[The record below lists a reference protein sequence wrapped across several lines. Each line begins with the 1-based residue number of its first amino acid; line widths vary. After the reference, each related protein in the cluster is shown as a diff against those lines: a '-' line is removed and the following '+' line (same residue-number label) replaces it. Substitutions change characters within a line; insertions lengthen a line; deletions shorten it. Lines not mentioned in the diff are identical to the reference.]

1 MSVSERR
8 THVTTNL
15 HDAESPL
22 PNGASMKRVLTTIP
36 VLLLILAVTA
46 SSRAGDVGPLVDQL
60 KAVGPGGQGSAAAAK
75 AWAELSK
82 ADVGQIPEILAT
94 LNGANPLAA
103 NWIRTAVD
111 AIVDRAAAGG
121 TPLPAKQL
129 EAFVMNRTMNPR
141 ARRLAY
147 ELLLKADPSAD
158 RLVPGFLDDPSVELR
173 RDAVVLVIAQ
183 ADELDKAGKKDEAT
197 ALYEKAFHAARD
209 RDQIQSLAG
218 LLKKRGREQDLGS
231 HFGFVRTW
239 KVIGPFDN
247 TDEKGFD
254 VVYPPEKELDAGAK
268 YEGKHGEV
276 AWKDYVVPDAM
287 GILDFNKALE
297 EEKFVFGYA
306 WAEFESPKAR
316 DAQIRISSYNALK
329 VWLNGKLIDEHK
341 VYHGGWDFDQ
351 YIIPVTLKKGTNT
364 ILIKAGQN
372 NQPQSWAKMWRFAL
386 RVCDATG
393 GSLLPNNTK
402 E

>member
-1 MSVSERR
+1 MKPAFR
-8 THVTTNL
+8 T
-15 HDAESPL
+15 L
-22 PNGASMKRVLTTIP
+22 PI
-36 VLLLILAVTA
+36 LLLLLAVTA
-46 SSRAGDVGPLVDQL
+46 PSHAGDVGPLIDQL
-60 KAVGPGGQGSAAAAK
+60 KTVGPGGQGSPAAAK

-82 ADVGQIPEILAT
+82 ADVGQIPEILAS
-94 LNGANPLAA
+94 LSDANPLAA

-111 AIVDRAAAGG
+111 AIVDRAAAQG
-121 TPLPAKQL
+121 TPLPAKEL
-129 EAFVMNRTMNPR
+129 EAFVMNREMNPR
-141 ARRLAY
+141 ARRMAY

-173 RDAVVLVIAQ
+173 RDAVVLVIAE

-218 LLKKRGREQDLGS
+218 LLKKRGREPDLAS
-231 HFGFVRTW
+231 HFGFVRQW

-254 VVYPPEKELDAGAK
+254 VVYPPEKELDANAK

-276 AWKDYVVPDAM
+276 AWKDYTVPDAM
-287 GILDFNKALE
+287 GIFDFNKALE

-306 WAEFESPKAR
+306 WAEFESPEAR
-316 DAQIRISSYNALK
+316 DAQVRISSYNAIK
-329 VWLNGKLIDEHK
+329 VWLNGKLIDEHN

-351 YIIPVTLKKGTNT
+351 YIIPVKLKKGTNT

-372 NQPQSWAKMWRFAL
+372 NQPQTWAKMWRFAL
-386 RVCDATG
+386 RVCDAAG
-393 GSLLPNNTK
+393 GGILPK
-402 E
+402 ETEK

>member
-1 MSVSERR
+1 
-8 THVTTNL
+8 
-15 HDAESPL
+15 
-22 PNGASMKRVLTTIP
+22 MKRVLRTIP
-36 VLLLILAVTA
+36 VVLLLLSIVA
-46 SSRAGDVGPLVDQL
+46 SSHAVEIGPLVDQL
-60 KAVGPGGQGSAAAAK
+60 KAVGPEGQGSAVAAK
-75 AWAELSK
+75 AWAELK
-82 ADVGQIPEILAT
+82 TADVDQIPEILAS
-94 LNGANPLAA
+94 LSDANPLAA

-111 AIVDRAAAGG
+111 AIVDRAAAEGK
-121 TPLPAKQL
+121 PLPAKDL
-129 EAFVMNRTMNPR
+129 EAFVMNRKMDPR
-141 ARRLAY
+141 ARRTAY

-158 RLVPGFLDDPSVELR
+158 RLVPRFLDDPSVELR
-173 RDAVVLVIAQ
+173 RDAVALVIAE
-183 ADELDKAGKKDEAT
+183 ADELEKAGKKDEAT

-218 LLKKRGREQDLGS
+218 ILKNRGREQDLAS
-231 HFGFVRTW
+231 HFGFVRRW

-254 VVYPPEKELDAGAK
+254 VVYPPEKELNAAAK

-276 AWKDYVVPDAM
+276 AWKDYTVPDAM
-287 GILDFNKALE
+287 GIFDFNNALE

-306 WAEFESPKAR
+306 WTEFESPEAR

-329 VWLNGKLIDEHK
+329 VWLNGKLIDQHK

-351 YIIPVTLKKGTNT
+351 YVIPVKLKKGTNT

-372 NQPQSWAKMWRFAL
+372 NQPQTWAKMWRFAL

-393 GSLLPNNTK
+393 GSLLSNDAK